1 MMRSSSDSTTLNSGV
16 ALIVVGLL
24 ASALAGAAAATAK
37 AAPPVPRDV
46 PGPDDDRG
54 TWRVEQV
61 GGGFYEVSWTSPT
74 RLPLTS
80 DRPRILSDTVG
91 LVGVA
96 SVGAD
101 GRTVTATMSASRPP
115 DPDTLDVLL
124 SGDRLDEAGRD
135 HTGGLAVP
143 ALAPTPA
150 VTNRGA
156 DPGTPGSHAV
166 VVSDY
171 TLDRVPIGGFE
182 EPVEM
187 VGHVVE
193 PAPDAVTG
201 PRPLVLFLH
210 GRHPVCYVRDQIVFE
225 WPCVPPAREIPSHLG
240 YHYVQTLLA
249 SQGFATVSIRAN
261 GINAQDFAHSD
272 GGAHARAVLVRAHLD
287 HWVEVGAAHQV
298 DLSRVVLVGH
308 SRGGEGVNRASIR
321 IPLSAPYRI
330 VGQVLI
336 APTNFGSQTSPF
348 VPTVTLLPYCDG
360 DVIDLQGQR
369 FTDVA
374 RDVVAGDPSL
384 RSSVMVMGANHNFF
398 NTEWTPGVAEAPSF
412 DDWFGDEN
420 AACGTATDA
429 RLTASEQR
437 AVGRS
442 YIAGAVALFARGAE
456 EFLPMYDGSRVVPT
470 SARQADVRTHALGGG
485 RTLRRPAVDTSL
497 TLPAG
502 AETQFC
508 VGRSDFHGSP
518 NSCGRTV
525 SDPFATPH
533 WPSTFERVPL
543 RREFEMTW
551 TAAGHVGGMSF
562 RRPLDL
568 TGRRLELRTI
578 VDPAMGSVRLNVRLT
593 DTDGEQ
599 ATLTPT
605 NGGRLPV
612 LLRGG
617 FGLTKRWAQPLLVNP
632 AGAGI
637 DLSRVARV
645 ELIGASSDGRVWV
658 LDIASA
664 PSSLTAVPEQRLPTV
679 NVGRR
684 SIDEG
689 SGGFTTARVPFTI
702 SGNVSTPA
710 KLSVVTV
717 SDTSRLRRMFTIDLA
732 PGQTSGSVPV
742 TYFADQRDDFSRT
755 TFFVSGFVGR
765 NVNTDRYIGALTI
778 RDDDPAPV
786 VTVRPLE
793 RTVTEGE
800 RATFVVRL
808 RGRFDYHAFF
818 SGQVVRGPAPVVR
831 SGDVSDRWLA
841 DHAFGQG
848 DDSTPLYRRLAFVF
862 GAVRPDVRSVLVSIP
877 IVRDGDA
884 EPRES
889 LTVKFQILGQT
900 FRRNIWVARST

>member
-1 MMRSSSDSTTLNSGV
+1 M
-16 ALIVVGLL
+16 
-24 ASALAGAAAATAK
+24 
-37 AAPPVPRDV
+37 
-46 PGPDDDRG
+46 
-54 TWRVEQV
+54 
-61 GGGFYEVSWTSPT
+61 
-74 RLPLTS
+74 
-80 DRPRILSDTVG
+80 
-91 LVGVA
+91 
-96 SVGAD
+96 
-101 GRTVTATMSASRPP
+101 
-115 DPDTLDVLL
+115 
-124 SGDRLDEAGRD
+124 
-135 HTGGLAVP
+135 
-143 ALAPTPA
+143 
-150 VTNRGA
+150 VTNRVA
-156 DPGTPGSHAV
+156 DPGIPGPHAV

-193 PAPDAVTG
+193 PAPGAVTG

-210 GRHPVCYVRDQIVFE
+210 GRHSVCYVGGQIVGG

-249 SQGFATVSIRAN
+249 SHGYATVSIRAN
-261 GINAQDFAHSD
+261 GINAQDFAHTD
-272 GGAHARAVLVRAHLD
+272 GGAHARAVLVRRHLS
-287 HWVEVGAAHQV
+287 HWAELAAAHQV

-321 IPLSAPYRI
+321 TPLSAPYRI

-336 APTNFGSQTSPF
+336 APTNFGSQTAPF

-374 RDVVAGDPSL
+374 RDVVTGDPSL

-398 NTEWTPGVAEAPSF
+398 NTEWTPGVSEAPSF

-442 YIAGAVALFARGAE
+442 YVAGAVTLFARDAE
-456 EFLPMYDGSRVVPT
+456 EFLPMYDGSRVVPA
-470 SARQADVRTHALGGG
+470 SAGQADVRTHTLGGG
-485 RTLRRPAVDTSL
+485 RTLRRPALDTSL

-508 VGRSDFHGSP
+508 VGRSDYHGSP
-518 NSCGRTV
+518 NSCGRTAP
-525 SDPFATPH
+525 DPFSTPH

-543 RREFEMTW
+543 RHEFEMTW

-578 VDPAMGSVRLNVRLT
+578 VDPAMGSVRLRVRLT

-599 ATLTPT
+599 TTLTPRG
-605 NGGRLPV
+605 GGRLPV

-617 FGLTKRWAQPLLVNP
+617 PGLAKRWAQPVLVNP
-632 AGAGI
+632 AGADI

-645 ELIGASSDGRVWV
+645 ELVGDSSDGRVWV
-658 LDIASA
+658 LDVAAA
-664 PSSLTAVPEQRLPTV
+664 PSSLTAVPEQRPPTV
-679 NVGRR
+679 NIGRR

-689 SGGFTTARVPFTI
+689 DGGFTTARVPFTI
-702 SGNVSTPA
+702 SGNVNTPA

-717 SDTSRLRRMFTIDLA
+717 SDSSRSRHMFTIDLA
-732 PGQTSGSVPV
+732 PGQTTGSIPV
-742 TYFADQRDDFSRT
+742 AYIADQRDDQNRT
-755 TFFVSGFVGR
+755 TYFVSGFVGR
-765 NVNTDRYIGALTI
+765 NLTTDRYIGALTI

-786 VTVRPLE
+786 VTVRRVE

-808 RGRFDYHAFF
+808 RGRFDYQAFF
-818 SGQVVRGPAPVVR
+818 FGQVVRGPAPVVR
-831 SGDVSDRWLA
+831 AGDVSDRWLA
-841 DHAFGQG
+841 RHAFGEG
-848 DDSTPLYRRLAFVF
+848 DDSTPLYRRQAFVF
-862 GAVRPDVRSVLVSIP
+862 GTVRPDVRSVMVSIP

-889 LTVKFQILGQT
+889 LTLKFQILGQT
-900 FRRNIWVARST
+900 FVRNIWVARSI

>member
-1 MMRSSSDSTTLNSGV
+1 
-16 ALIVVGLL
+16 VGLL
-24 ASALAGAAAATAK
+24 ASGLADVTAATAGAAPLVARVVT
-37 AAPPVPRDV
+37 R
-46 PGPDDDRG
+46 PDDDRG
-54 TWRVEQV
+54 TWRVEQA
-61 GGGFYEVSWTSPT
+61 GGGFYEVSWRSPT

-101 GRTVTATMSASRPP
+101 GRTLSVTMSAARPP
-115 DPDTLDVLL
+115 HPDTLDVLL

-135 HTGGLAVP
+135 DTTSVSAP
-143 ALAPTPA
+143 ALAPVPV
-150 VTNRGA
+150 VTNRVA
-156 DPGTPGSHAV
+156 DPAIPGPHAV

-171 TLDRVPIGGFE
+171 TLDPVPIRGFR

-210 GRHPVCYVRDQIVFE
+210 GRHPVCYVRGQFVGG
-225 WPCVPPAREIPSHLG
+225 WPCESPAREIPSHLG
-240 YHYVQTLLA
+240 YHYVQNLLA
-249 SQGFATVSIRAN
+249 SQGYATVSIRAN
-261 GINAQDFAHSD
+261 GINAQDFAHRD
-272 GGAHARAVLVRAHLD
+272 GGAHARAVLVRRHLF
-287 HWVEVGAAHQV
+287 HWAGLAAAHQV

-321 IPLSAPYRI
+321 IPLSAPYRV

-336 APTNFGSQTSPF
+336 APTNFGSQTAPF

-398 NTEWTPGVAEAPSF
+398 NTEWTPGVSEAPSF

-420 AACGTATDA
+420 SACGTATDA

-442 YIAGAVALFARGAE
+442 YVAGAVALFARGAE

-470 SARQADVRTHALGGG
+470 SAEQADVRTHALGGG
-485 RTLRRPAVDTSL
+485 RTVRRPAVGTSL
-497 TLPAG
+497 TLPVG

-518 NSCGRTV
+518 NSCGRTAR
-525 SDPFATPH
+525 SSISTPH

-551 TAAGHVGGMSF
+551 TAAGDVGGMSF

-578 VDPAMGSVRLNVRLT
+578 VDPALGSVRLRVRLT
-593 DTDGEQ
+593 DIHGEQ
-599 ATLTPT
+599 TTLTPRG
-605 NGGRLPV
+605 GGRLPV

-617 FGLTKRWAQPLLVNP
+617 FALAKRWAQPVLVNP
-632 AGAGI
+632 TGADI

-645 ELIGASSDGRVWV
+645 ELVGVSSDGRVWV
-658 LDIASA
+658 LDVASA

-679 NVGRR
+679 NIGRR

-689 SGGFTTARVPFTI
+689 AGGFTTARVPFTI
-702 SGNVSTPA
+702 SGTVSTPA

-717 SDTSRLRRMFTIDLA
+717 DDRFRSRHMFTIDLA
-732 PGQTSGSVPV
+732 PGQTTGSIPV
-742 TYFADQRDDFSRT
+742 AYIADQRDDQTRT
-755 TFFVSGFVGR
+755 TFLVSGFVGR
-765 NVNTDRYIGALTI
+765 NLITDRYIGALTI
-778 RDDDPAPV
+778 RDDDPPPV
-786 VTVRPLE
+786 VTVRPVE

-800 RATFVVRL
+800 NATFEVRL
-808 RGRFDYHAFF
+808 RGLFDYQAPF
-818 SGQVVRGPAPVVR
+818 SGQVVPGPAPVVR
-831 SGDVSDRWLA
+831 AGDVSERWLA
-841 DHAFGQG
+841 QHAFGRG
-848 DDSTPLYRRLAFVF
+848 NDSTPLHRRQTFVF
-862 GAVRPDVRSVLVSIP
+862 GTVRPDKRSVLVSIP
-877 IVRDGDA
+877 VIRDGAA
-884 EPRES
+884 ESRES
-889 LTVKFQILGQT
+889 LTLMFQIRGRFFVRT
-900 FRRNIWVARST
+900 IWVARST